1 MRLAAILFFALLG
14 SPAASQDCDL
24 LTVEYTRYDSDRT
37 RVEVSGLVDNS
48 ALRSEN
54 RLTSVLI
61 FLQRQSMI
69 LDMIIASGCP
79 LPPPPRLFSR
89 QGALCQGSP
98 QACRE

>member
-24 LTVEYTRYDSDRT
+24 LTVEYTRYDGDRI
-37 RVEVSGLVDNS
+37 RIEVSGIVDEL
-48 ALRSEN
+48 ALRAEN

-69 LDMIIASGCP
+69 LDMIISSDCP
-79 LPPPPRLFSR
+79 LPPPPRQFSR
-89 QGALCQGSP
+89 SGAVCQGSP
-98 QACRE
+98 QA